1 MCISSIKYTQCG
13 AAGRQDNADPHG
25 ATQAELLLVLGE
37 EQEPAKNFALL

>member
-1 MCISSIKYTQCG
+1 MCISSIKYTQRG
-13 AAGRQDNADPHG
+13 ADNAGPHG